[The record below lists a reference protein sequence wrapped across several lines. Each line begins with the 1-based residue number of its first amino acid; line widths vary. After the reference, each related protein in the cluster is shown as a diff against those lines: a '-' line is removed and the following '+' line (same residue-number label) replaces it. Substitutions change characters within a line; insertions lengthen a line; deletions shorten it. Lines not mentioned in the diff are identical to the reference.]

1 MLGSNTWPQLQ
12 IVPTLSSYN
21 VYTTNGV
28 QLFGTGLVEGAST
41 YSFAAASVV
50 DTATGS
56 GADVFNSGGID
67 NSGVNVSEPV
77 HGFGSVT
84 ATTAGGTSAPLTLN
98 ELEPG
103 DGLLRDVAFAGGQL
117 WVVDN
122 GSPAKIHRINMATG
136 QDLQAITLDATF
148 GATNFFGGMQV
159 TTATFALNG
168 TSVPTG
174 SLLLFDG
181 QTNPDRVIAVNPG
194 TGAVISTL
202 ILTKNYDMT
211 AGVFDPTSGHL
222 FLIDR
227 SVNPNRIVEIDPA
240 TGLPVAGTGFNAPF
254 NAGEAGMALDASG
267 NLWYGSDQRYRHRRV
282 QAQLIGHLRRDGTAS
297 RQPGAARRGSGR
309 GVRSCIDTSGNLL
322 VASTQGVVYRINVAL
337 DPAITAPTVSSVV
350 ATATNGTPPIPGQPS
365 ATVGQVI
372 EVDGTN
378 FGSNSEVVFNTAS
391 GPVAVA
397 PLVVNAAG
405 TAMEV
410 EVPTG
415 ATTGN
420 MKVVNIGRRDLGY
433 QGSFV
438 DAIYRNVTLSF
449 TPSAATSTIS
459 FTGSGL
465 QGVSDE
471 SWGLDN
477 VAVSNGST
485 TVFSDNFQ
493 SGANAAWS
501 SATTDNSYPGVFSQF
516 SGRFSANTQTLSLS
530 GLTAGQPYTLS
541 FDLYIIDLW
550 DGLNTSAG
558 PDRFLVSADGTPL
571 MNELFSAFPSQVQS
585 YNAATPVN
593 LQIV

>member
-267 NLWYGSDQRYRHRRV
+267 NLWYGSDQSTDIVEFKRNSSGTFDGTELRRV
-282 QAQLIGHLRRDGTAS
+282 SLALQ
-297 RQPGAARRGSGR
+297 GADQGEVSGLAF
-309 GVRSCIDTSGNLL
+309 DTSGNLL

-365 ATVGQVI
+365 ANVGQVI

-530 GLTAGQPYTLS
+530 RLTAGQPYTLS
-541 FDLYIIDLW
+541 FDLYIINSW
-550 DGLNTSAG
+550 DGLNTSGGHAERR
-558 PDRFLVSADGTPL
+558 PCDSR
-571 MNELFSAFPSQVQS
+571 
-585 YNAATPVN
+585 
-593 LQIV
+593 